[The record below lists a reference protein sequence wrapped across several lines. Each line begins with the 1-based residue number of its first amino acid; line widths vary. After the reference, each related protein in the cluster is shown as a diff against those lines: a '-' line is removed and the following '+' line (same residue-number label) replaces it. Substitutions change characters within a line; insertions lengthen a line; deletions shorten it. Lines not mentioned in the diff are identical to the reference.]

1 MKNAPA
7 VITEASSRAAV
18 GGIVARGGAAATLTD
33 NLRRAA
39 SGDAG
44 SQHLMS
50 AALRTATLR
59 DDRYRR
65 PLDYARS
72 WRRYYADRAAERA
85 LSAVSWYT
93 NRLEERT
100 AGRRVHHA

>member
-7 VITEASSRAAV
+7 GTEAYAAEQAV
-18 GGIVARGGAAATLTD
+18 RGIVARGGAAATLTE
-33 NLRRAA
+33 NLRAA
-39 SGDAG
+39 SGDAETRG
-44 SQHLMS
+44 RML

-65 PLDYARS
+65 PLDYTRS

-85 LSAVSWYT
+85 LAATSWYRQLLD
-93 NRLEERT
+93 NPG
-100 AGRRVHHA
+100 GRYEHR